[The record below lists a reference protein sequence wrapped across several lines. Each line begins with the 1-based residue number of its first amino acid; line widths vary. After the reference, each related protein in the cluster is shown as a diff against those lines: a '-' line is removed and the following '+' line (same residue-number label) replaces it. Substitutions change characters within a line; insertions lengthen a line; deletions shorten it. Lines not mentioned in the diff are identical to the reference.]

1 VKMKTAEF
9 YQQEWRSERNATHVP
24 MKDEI
29 ETETW
34 PDVRSILA
42 FGGLNLCAFEKKIPV
57 DEDGRNVIHEFIAE
71 SWLSRMFLG
80 NSRAM
85 SIEASWPSNKHSNY
99 R

>member
-1 VKMKTAEF
+1 MKTAEF
-9 YQQEWRSERNATHVP
+9 YQQEWRSERNVTDLP

-42 FGGLNLCAFEKKIPV
+42 FGGLNLCAFVKILM
-57 DEDGRNVIHEFIAE
+57 DDDGRNVIHVFIAE
-71 SWLSRMFLG
+71 SWLSKVFLG

-85 SIEASWPSNKHSNY
+85 SIEAS
-99 R
+99 